1 MPRSYVAKGNK
12 AAAKT
17 PQELMR
23 EQMDELMGKQRDVP
37 LDERDAAKEANFA
50 DASVDRF
57 FLCGCSPYE
66 LLKGTKSETMPQL
79 ERDGFL
85 RERSEGMKLRWEAL
99 PQAEKDAYGFERE
112 LRDFLEVLVDEQDR
126 RVAKAKERYETEAV
140 APPELPEGTRKELD
154 GLREQIKDL
163 QAESEALGEQ
173 GDVDASMAAFNR
185 AQSLALQ
192 MQEVE
197 KKAVPVEAKR
207 QYVDEVSGLVYSNTD
222 NEERILELQS
232 GKQYKAWKQIRET
245 LIALRARGDLPGG
258 RGGSPAAAEPSCA
271 CTHASPRFEP
281 AATAPMSSKT
291 RVLLSSRRPGETRLL
306 SFRAAHRPAAR
317 RRHRRQQ
324 QQHRSSRAPPPAPCV
339 YSPEDSNAYL
349 ALSEK
354 MTIPSRSS
362 FSFERATQSNVVWR
376 ASTAPMQAKVMST
389 TSQVRKQSSPNRSA
403 YRCVNMSTM

>member
-99 PQAEKDAYGFERE
+99 PQAEEDAYGFERE

-126 RVAKAKERYETEAV
+126 RVAKAKERYETEAA

-245 LIALRARGDLPGG
+245 LIALNSRGDVCAIRTAPGVGYGALSDSLHIRAR
-258 RGGSPAAAEPSCA
+258 
-271 CTHASPRFEP
+271 
-281 AATAPMSSKT
+281 
-291 RVLLSSRRPGETRLL
+291 
-306 SFRAAHRPAAR
+306 
-317 RRHRRQQ
+317 
-324 QQHRSSRAPPPAPCV
+324 
-339 YSPEDSNAYL
+339 
-349 ALSEK
+349 
-354 MTIPSRSS
+354 
-362 FSFERATQSNVVWR
+362 
-376 ASTAPMQAKVMST
+376 
-389 TSQVRKQSSPNRSA
+389 
-403 YRCVNMSTM
+403 

>member
-85 RERSEGMKLRWEAL
+85 RERSEGMKLRWDAL

-112 LRDFLEVLVDEQDR
+112 LRDFLQVLVDEQDR

-173 GDVDASMAAFNR
+173 GDVDASMAAFER

-245 LIALRARGDLPGG
+245 LIALNSRGDLPGG
-258 RGGSPAAAEPSCA
+258 RGGSSSGYRLSLGSRERTEAEDTRQGGPTEVVGEHVGAADDD
-271 CTHASPRFEP
+271 
-281 AATAPMSSKT
+281 
-291 RVLLSSRRPGETRLL
+291 
-306 SFRAAHRPAAR
+306 AAHAAVVCGEVLRGDGDRCLDRIGRVGHAPVGWGLGVR
-317 RRHRRQQ
+317 RRRNDGQQRCHHGEHREQAC
-324 QQHRSSRAPPPAPCV
+324 RSW
-339 YSPEDSNAYL
+339 
-349 ALSEK
+349 
-354 MTIPSRSS
+354 PSGL
-362 FSFERATQSNVVWR
+362 VDHV
-376 ASTAPMQAKVMST
+376 
-389 TSQVRKQSSPNRSA
+389 
-403 YRCVNMSTM
+403 

>member
-173 GDVDASMAAFNR
+173 GDVDASMAAFNK
-185 AQSLALQ
+185 AQALALQ

-197 KKAVPVEAKR
+197 KKAVPVAAKR
-207 QYVDEVSGLVYSNTD
+207 QFVDEVSGLVYSSTD
-222 NEERILELQS
+222 NESRIQDLQN
-232 GKQYKAWKQIRET
+232 GKQCATPRRASAAQPDALNRALEVAKSEIHAPKPLSKTLDQNAEFDGLRE
-245 LIALRARGDLPGG
+245 LPLEPDRRARVDGERLSVGEPEQVGEPGVVAQARVCVERQVVTG
-258 RGGSPAAAEPSCA
+258 NAQSALKAAA
-271 CTHASPRFEP
+271 HAVAEH
-281 AATAPMSSKT
+281 A
-291 RVLLSSRRPGETRLL
+291 G
-306 SFRAAHRPAAR
+306 
-317 RRHRRQQ
+317 
-324 QQHRSSRAPPPAPCV
+324 
-339 YSPEDSNAYL
+339 
-349 ALSEK
+349 
-354 MTIPSRSS
+354 
-362 FSFERATQSNVVWR
+362 
-376 ASTAPMQAKVMST
+376 
-389 TSQVRKQSSPNRSA
+389 
-403 YRCVNMSTM
+403 